1 MAVCYNKKIMKSR
14 VLTKGQQDLIKL
26 SKAMTP
32 QQRLVA
38 FLNHSRLV
46 YRLYQAGKRHRLKFK
61 GSGATPKITS
71 EQ

>member
-1 MAVCYNKKIMKSR
+1 MKSR
-14 VLTKGQQDLIKL
+14 VLTKDQQDLIKL

-32 QQRLVA
+32 QERLIA

-46 YRLYQAGKRHRLKFK
+46 HKFYRAGEQRRFNKPQCSR
-61 GSGATPKITS
+61 SNPKITS